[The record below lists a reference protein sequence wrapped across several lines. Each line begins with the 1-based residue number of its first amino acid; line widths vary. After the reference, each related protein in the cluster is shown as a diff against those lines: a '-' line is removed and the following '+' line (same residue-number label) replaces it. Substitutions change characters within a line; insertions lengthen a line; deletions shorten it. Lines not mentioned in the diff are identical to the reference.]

1 MRILSPAAGARVPD
15 LRNRFDLGGF
25 IEMTIS
31 SVPEAPPSGL
41 RTLTSTAWAD
51 LAGGLSKSELWGR
64 LGWLDV
70 KRRYRRTML
79 GPFWTSISL
88 AVYVVSVGLLG
99 AGLWHQNIHEY
110 LPFLVS
116 GMIVWMLV
124 STIIGDSCGLL
135 IMGQSL
141 FRCIRFDFSIFAYAL
156 VWRNFIVFLHNLV
169 VYVLIAVPL
178 KPDLVGWTVLL
189 AVPGV
194 LLVLINGVW
203 LALLIGMLCLR
214 FRDVQPL
221 VTTALQI
228 SMLITPLF
236 WPPESL
242 SGSGRAVFV
251 DFNPIY
257 HLLEVVRAPL
267 LGNVP
272 ALTSYLAVVLI
283 AVAGWFLTYFAFERF
298 RSRITYWS

>member
-1 MRILSPAAGARVPD
+1 
-15 LRNRFDLGGF
+15 
-25 IEMTIS
+25 MTIS
-31 SVPEAPPSGL
+31 SVPNIPYARL
-41 RTLTSTAWAD
+41 RVLTSTAWED
-51 LAGGLSKSELWGR
+51 LAGGLAKSDLWGR

-88 AVYVVSVGLLG
+88 AVYVISVGLLG
-99 AGLWHQNIHEY
+99 AGLWRQNIHEY

-116 GMIVWMLV
+116 GMVVWMLV
-124 STIIGDSCGLL
+124 STIIGESCGLL
-135 IMGQSL
+135 IAGQAL
-141 FRCIRFDFSIFAYAL
+141 FRNIRFEFSIFAYAL
-156 VWRNFIVFLHNLV
+156 VWRNLIVFLHNLV
-169 VYVLIAVPL
+169 VYVLVAIPL
-178 KPDLVGWTVLL
+178 KPELLGWTVLL
-189 AVPGV
+189 AVPGL
-194 LLVLINGVW
+194 LLVLVNGVW

-236 WPPESL
+236 WRPESL
-242 SGSGRAVFV
+242 AGTGRFVFV
-251 DFNPIY
+251 ELNPIY

-267 LGNVP
+267 LGNIP
-272 ALTSYLAVVLI
+272 AATSYVAVGLI
-283 AVAGWFLTYFAFERF
+283 AAGGWLLTYLVFERF

>member
-1 MRILSPAAGARVPD
+1 
-15 LRNRFDLGGF
+15 
-25 IEMTIS
+25 MTS
-31 SVPEAPPSGL
+31 SSAPETPGL
-41 RTLTSTAWAD
+41 RALTSTAWED
-51 LAGGLSKSELWGR
+51 LTGGLAKTELWGR

-88 AVYVVSVGLLG
+88 AVYVLSVGLLG

-116 GMIVWMLV
+116 GMIVWTLV
-124 STIIGDSCGLL
+124 SAVVAESCGML

-141 FRCIRFDFSIFAYAL
+141 FRNIRFEFSIFAYAL
-156 VWRNFIVFLHNLV
+156 VWRSFIVFLHNLV
-169 VYVLIAVPL
+169 VYVLIVVSL
-178 KPDLVGWTVLL
+178 KPDLLGWAVLL
-189 AVPGV
+189 AIPGV
-194 LLVLINGVW
+194 ALVLINGAW

-221 VTTALQI
+221 VNTVLQI
-228 SMLITPLF
+228 LMLITPLF

-242 SGSGRAVFV
+242 SGSGRFVFV
-251 DFNPIY
+251 EFNPIY

-267 LGNVP
+267 LGNIP
-272 ALTSYLAVVLI
+272 AMTSYAAVTVI
-283 AVAGWFLTYFAFERF
+283 AAGGWLLTYFVFERF

>member
-1 MRILSPAAGARVPD
+1 
-15 LRNRFDLGGF
+15 
-25 IEMTIS
+25 MTTS
-31 SVPEAPPSGL
+31 SLPEIPPSGL
-41 RTLTSTAWAD
+41 RALTSTAWAD
-51 LAGGLSKSELWGR
+51 LSGGLSKSELWGR

-70 KRRYRRTML
+70 KRRYRRTLL

-88 AVYVVSVGLLG
+88 AVYVISVGLLG
-99 AGLWHQNIHEY
+99 AGLWRQNIHDY

-124 STIIGDSCGLL
+124 STVIGDSCGLL
-135 IMGQSL
+135 IMGHSL
-141 FRCIRFDFSIFAYAL
+141 FRSIRFEFSIFAYAL

-178 KPDLVGWTVLL
+178 KPDLVGWPVLL
-189 AVPGV
+189 AVPGIFF
-194 LLVLINGVW
+194 VLINGVW
-203 LALLIGMLCLR
+203 LSLLIGMVCLR

-221 VTTALQI
+221 VITALQI

-242 SGSGRAVFV
+242 SGSDRAIFV
-251 DFNPIY
+251 DINPIY

-272 ALTSYLAVVLI
+272 SQTSYLAVVLM
-283 AVAGWFLTYFAFERF
+283 ATVGWLVTYFAFERF

>member
-1 MRILSPAAGARVPD
+1 
-15 LRNRFDLGGF
+15 
-25 IEMTIS
+25 
-31 SVPEAPPSGL
+31 
-41 RTLTSTAWAD
+41 
-51 LAGGLSKSELWGR
+51 
-64 LGWLDV
+64 
-70 KRRYRRTML
+70 
-79 GPFWTSISL
+79 
-88 AVYVVSVGLLG
+88 
-99 AGLWHQNIHEY
+99 
-110 LPFLVS
+110 
-116 GMIVWMLV
+116 MIVWMLV
-124 STIIGDSCGLL
+124 STVIGDSCGLL

-141 FRCIRFDFSIFAYAL
+141 FRSIRFEFSIFAYAL

-178 KPDLVGWTVLL
+178 KPDLLGWPVLL
-189 AVPGV
+189 AVPGIF
-194 LLVLINGVW
+194 LVLINGVW
-203 LALLIGMLCLR
+203 LSLLIGMACLR

-221 VTTALQI
+221 VLTALQI

-251 DFNPIY
+251 DLNPIY

-272 ALTSYLAVVLI
+272 APTSYLAVMLMA
-283 AVAGWFLTYFAFERF
+283 AVGWLLTYFAFERF

>member
-1 MRILSPAAGARVPD
+1 
-15 LRNRFDLGGF
+15 
-25 IEMTIS
+25 MTIS
-31 SVPEAPPSGL
+31 SVPEIPHSGL
-41 RTLTSTAWAD
+41 RALTSTAWED

-70 KRRYRRTML
+70 RRRYRRTML

-88 AVYVVSVGLLG
+88 AVYVISVGLLG
-99 AGLWHQNIHEY
+99 AGLWRQDIHEY

-124 STIIGDSCGLL
+124 SMIIGESCGLL
-135 IMGQSL
+135 IMGHSL
-141 FRCIRFDFSIFAYAL
+141 FRSIRFEFSILAYAL
-156 VWRNFIVFLHNLV
+156 VWRNFIVFLHNFI
-169 VYVLIAVPL
+169 VYVLVALPL
-178 KPDLVGWTVLL
+178 KPDLIGWAVLL
-189 AVPGV
+189 AVPGI

-242 SGSGRAVFV
+242 SGSGRAIFV

-272 ALTSYLAVVLI
+272 SLTSYGAIILMAT
-283 AVAGWFLTYFAFERF
+283 AGWSLTYAVFERF

>member
-1 MRILSPAAGARVPD
+1 
-15 LRNRFDLGGF
+15 
-25 IEMTIS
+25 MTIS
-31 SVPEAPPSGL
+31 SEPEIPHPGL
-41 RTLTSTAWAD
+41 RALTSTAWED
-51 LAGGLSKSELWGR
+51 LAGGLSRSELWGR

-70 KRRYRRTML
+70 RRRYRRTML

-88 AVYVVSVGLLG
+88 AVYVISVGLLG
-99 AGLWHQNIHEY
+99 AGLWRQNIHEY

-116 GMIVWMLV
+116 GMIVWMMV
-124 STIIGDSCGLL
+124 STTIGESCNLL
-135 IMGQSL
+135 ITGQSL
-141 FRCIRFDFSIFAYAL
+141 FRCIRFEFSIFAYAL

-169 VYVLIAVPL
+169 VYVLVAVPL

-189 AVPGV
+189 AAPGV
-194 LLVLINGVW
+194 FLVLINGVW

-221 VTTALQI
+221 VVTSLQI

-242 SGSGRAVFV
+242 EGSGRAVFV

-272 ALTSYLAVVLI
+272 TLTTYVVVILM
-283 AVAGWFLTYFAFERF
+283 ATAGWSLTYRVFERF

>member
-1 MRILSPAAGARVPD
+1 MRRRYRSIE
-15 LRNRFDLGGF
+15 GF
-25 IEMTIS
+25 TEMTIS
-31 SVPEAPPSGL
+31 SAPEIQYTGL
-41 RTLTSTAWAD
+41 RALTSTAWED
-51 LAGGLSKSELWGR
+51 LTGGLAKTELWGR
-64 LGWLDV
+64 MGWLDV

-79 GPFWTSISL
+79 GPFWTSLSL
-88 AVYVVSVGLLG
+88 AVYVITVGLLG

-124 STIIGDSCGLL
+124 STIIAESCGLL
-135 IMGQSL
+135 ISGQSL
-141 FRCIRFDFSIFAYAL
+141 FRSIRFEFSIFAYAL
-156 VWRNFIVFLHNLV
+156 VWRNFIVFLHNLI

-178 KPDLVGWTVLL
+178 NPGLLGWTVLL
-189 AVPGV
+189 ALPGV
-194 LLVLINGVW
+194 LLVVINGVW

-221 VTTALQI
+221 VTTGLQI

-242 SGSGRAVFV
+242 SGTGRAVFV
-251 DFNPIY
+251 EFNPIY
-257 HLLEVVRAPL
+257 HLIEVVRAPL
-267 LGNVP
+267 LGNTP
-272 ALTSYLAVVLI
+272 ALTSYVAITLI
-283 AVAGWFLTYFAFERF
+283 AAGGWLLTYFVFERF

>member
-1 MRILSPAAGARVPD
+1 
-15 LRNRFDLGGF
+15 
-25 IEMTIS
+25 MTIS
-31 SVPEAPPSGL
+31 SVPNIPHSGL
-41 RTLTSTAWAD
+41 RVLKSTAWED
-51 LAGGLSKSELWGR
+51 LAGGLLKSALWGR
-64 LGWLDV
+64 MGWLDV

-88 AVYVVSVGLLG
+88 AVYVLSVGLLG

-124 STIIGDSCGLL
+124 STIIGESCALL
-135 IMGQSL
+135 ISGQSL
-141 FRCIRFDFSIFAYAL
+141 FRNIRFEFSIFAYAL
-156 VWRNFIVFLHNLV
+156 VWRNFVVFLHNLV
-169 VYVLIAVPL
+169 VYVLIAIPL
-178 KPDLVGWTVLL
+178 KPELLDWTVLL
-189 AVPGV
+189 AVPGIS
-194 LLVLINGVW
+194 LVVINGVW

-221 VTTALQI
+221 VSTALQI

-242 SGSGRAVFV
+242 SGSGRLVFV
-251 DFNPIY
+251 EFNPIY

-267 LGNVP
+267 LGKIP
-272 ALTSYLAVVLI
+272 AMTSYVAVVLI
-283 AVAGWFLTYFAFERF
+283 ATGGWLLTYFVFERF

>member
-1 MRILSPAAGARVPD
+1 
-15 LRNRFDLGGF
+15 
-25 IEMTIS
+25 MTVS
-31 SVPEAPPSGL
+31 SVPNIPYTGL
-41 RTLTSTAWAD
+41 RALTSTAWED
-51 LAGGLSKSELWGR
+51 LAGGLAKSDLWGR

-99 AGLWHQNIHEY
+99 AGLWRQNIHEY

-116 GMIVWMLV
+116 GMVVWMLV
-124 STIIGDSCGLL
+124 STIIGESCGLL
-135 IMGQSL
+135 IAGQGL
-141 FRCIRFDFSIFAYAL
+141 FRNIRFEFSIFAYAL
-156 VWRNFIVFLHNLV
+156 VWRNLIVFLHNLV
-169 VYVLIAVPL
+169 VYVLVAIPL
-178 KPDLVGWTVLL
+178 KPELLGWTVLL
-189 AVPGV
+189 AVPGL
-194 LLVLINGVW
+194 LLVLVNGVW

-242 SGSGRAVFV
+242 TGTGRFVFV
-251 DFNPIY
+251 ELNPLY
-257 HLLEVVRAPL
+257 HLIEVVRAPL
-267 LGNVP
+267 LGNIP
-272 ALTSYLAVVLI
+272 AATSYVAVMLI
-283 AVAGWFLTYFAFERF
+283 AAGGWLLTYLVFERF